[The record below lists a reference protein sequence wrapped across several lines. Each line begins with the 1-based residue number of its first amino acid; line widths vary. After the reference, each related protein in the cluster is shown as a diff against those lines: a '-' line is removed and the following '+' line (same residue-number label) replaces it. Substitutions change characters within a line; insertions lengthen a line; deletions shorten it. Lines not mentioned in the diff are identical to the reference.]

1 MSAMKPPPPAFLGS
15 GVRFP
20 FHPGASGGFS
30 FIDGEDVVAQSIIL
44 ILSTGLGERQM
55 LFGFGSRLPQMI
67 FEPITSA
74 TLVRIEE
81 AAKTALNTFEE
92 RIRLV
97 SVDAAP
103 DATVQSKVNLTIT
116 YNILSTNRP
125 GNLVFPFYLQ
135 GG

>member
-1 MSAMKPPPPAFLGS
+1 MASPPAFLGS

-20 FHPGASGGFS
+20 FHPGADGGFA
-30 FIDGEDVVAQSIIL
+30 FVNGEDVVAQSIIL

-55 LFGFGSRLPQMI
+55 RFTFGSRLPQMI

-74 TLVRIEE
+74 TLSRIEE
-81 AAKTALNTFEE
+81 AAKTALTNLEE

-97 SVDAAP
+97 SVDAEP
-103 DATVQSKVNLTIT
+103 DANVVSQVNLTIT
-116 YNILSTNRP
+116 YNILATNRP

>member
-1 MSAMKPPPPAFLGS
+1 MTKPPAFLGS

-20 FHPGASGGFS
+20 FHPGADGGFA

-55 LFGFGSRLPQMI
+55 RFTFGSALPQMI
-67 FEPITSA
+67 FEPINAA
-74 TLVRIEE
+74 TLVRLEE
-81 AAKTALNTFEE
+81 AAKTALTRLEN

-97 SVDAAP
+97 SVDAQP
-103 DATVQSKVNLTIT
+103 DPSVPSRVNLTIT
-116 YNILSTNRP
+116 YDILSTNRP

>member
-1 MSAMKPPPPAFLGS
+1 MNKPPAFLGR

-20 FHPGASGGFS
+20 FRPGADGGFAVV
-30 FIDGEDVVAQSIIL
+30 DGEDVVAQSIIL
-44 ILSTGLGERQM
+44 ILATGLGERQM
-55 LFGFGSRLPQMI
+55 RFTFGSRLPQMI

-81 AAKTALNTFEE
+81 AAKTALTSFEE

-97 SVDAAP
+97 SVDAEA
-103 DATVQSKVNLTIT
+103 DADVASRVNLTIT
-116 YNILSTNRP
+116 YDILATNRR
-125 GNLVFPFYLQ
+125 GNLVYPFYLQ

>member
-1 MSAMKPPPPAFLGS
+1 MANPPAFLGN

-20 FHPGASGGFS
+20 FHPGADGGFA

-55 LFGFGSRLPQMI
+55 RFTFGSRLPQMI
-67 FEPITSA
+67 FEPINSA

-81 AAKTALNTFEE
+81 AAKTALTTLEN
-92 RIRLV
+92 RIRV
-97 SVDAAP
+97 VDVDAQP
-103 DATVQSKVNLTIT
+103 DPNVPSRVNLNIT

-125 GNLVFPFYLQ
+125 GNIVFPFYLQ

>member
-1 MSAMKPPPPAFLGS
+1 MNKPPAFLGT

-20 FHPGASGGFS
+20 FRPGADGGFA
-30 FIDGEDVVAQSIIL
+30 FVDGEEVVAQSIIL
-44 ILSTGLGERQM
+44 ILSTALGERQM
-55 LFGFGSRLPQMI
+55 RFTFGSRLPQMI

-81 AAKTALNTFEE
+81 AARTALASFEQ
-92 RIRLV
+92 RIRV
-97 SVDAAP
+97 VRVAAEP
-103 DATVQSKVNLTIT
+103 DPEVPSRVNVTIA
-116 YNILSTNRP
+116 YDILGTNRP

>member
-1 MSAMKPPPPAFLGS
+1 MSTPPAFLGS

-20 FHPGASGGFS
+20 FHPGSDGGFAFVS
-30 FIDGEDVVAQSIIL
+30 GEDLVAQSIIL

-55 LFGFGSRLPQMI
+55 RFTFGSRLPKMI
-67 FEPITSA
+67 FQPINSA
-74 TLVRIEE
+74 TLSRISD
-81 AAKTALNTFEE
+81 AAKTALTTLEN
-92 RIRLV
+92 RIRVV
-97 SVDAAP
+97 SVDAEP
-103 DATVQSKVNLTIT
+103 DANVSSQVNLTIT

>member
-1 MSAMKPPPPAFLGS
+1 MTKPPAFLGT

-20 FHPGASGGFS
+20 FHPGADGGFALVS
-30 FIDGEDVVAQSIIL
+30 GDDGVAQSIIL
-44 ILSTGLGERQM
+44 ILSTALGERQM
-55 LFGFGSRLPQMI
+55 RFSFGSRLPRMI
-67 FEPITSA
+67 FEPINSA
-74 TLVRIEE
+74 TLVRLEE
-81 AAKTALNTFEE
+81 AAKTALTNLEN

-103 DATVQSKVNLTIT
+103 DASTPSQVNLTIT

>member
-1 MSAMKPPPPAFLGS
+1 MANPPAFLGS

-20 FHPGASGGFS
+20 FHPGADGGFA

-55 LFGFGSRLPQMI
+55 RFTFGSRLPQMI
-67 FEPITSA
+67 FEPINSA

-81 AAKTALNTFEE
+81 AAKTALTTLEN

-97 SVDAAP
+97 SVDAQP
-103 DATVQSKVNLTIT
+103 DANVPSRVNLTIK

-125 GNLVFPFYLQ
+125 GNIVFPFYLQ